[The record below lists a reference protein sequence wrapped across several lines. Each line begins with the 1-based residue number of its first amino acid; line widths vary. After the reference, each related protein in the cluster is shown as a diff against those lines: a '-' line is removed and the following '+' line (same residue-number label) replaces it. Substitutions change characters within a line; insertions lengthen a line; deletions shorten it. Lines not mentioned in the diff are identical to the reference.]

1 MLKYSMKEGAEK
13 KAKVRLA
20 AEAKHREKGR
30 KKRGQ
35 ETGGPLPLPQSSS
48 REHTH
53 WPQQKS
59 TVRGHRWVPASLPG
73 CSLGAEPE

>member
-1 MLKYSMKEGAEK
+1 MKEGAEK

-30 KKRGQ
+30 KKGEQ

-53 WPQQKS
+53 WPQQKALCVGTGGS
-59 TVRGHRWVPASLPG
+59 QPPCLDA
-73 CSLGAEPE
+73 A